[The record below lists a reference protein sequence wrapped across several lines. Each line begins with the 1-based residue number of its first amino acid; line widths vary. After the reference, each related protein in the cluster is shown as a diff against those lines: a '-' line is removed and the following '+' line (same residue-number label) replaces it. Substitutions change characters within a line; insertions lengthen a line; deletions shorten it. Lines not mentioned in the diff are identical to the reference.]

1 MYLVQISCLIILA
14 CLLKITIN
22 LNGKSKQKPGPISIS
37 AHHTGQKVCFKND
50 MGLVNFSYKNWWYQI
65 WYAKVN
71 SVRCHNFVIR
81 KRQVLTSGMHL

>member
-1 MYLVQISCLIILA
+1 
-14 CLLKITIN
+14 
-22 LNGKSKQKPGPISIS
+22 
-37 AHHTGQKVCFKND
+37 

-81 KRQVLTSGMHL
+81 KKTSTNQWNASVIMSL